1 MDLLTNR
8 KRLVTFRLTEAEY
21 ETLRVTSAAGGSRS
35 VSDFA
40 RTAVLSKMLTQRDS
54 KVSLGENLAMLGLQ
68 LEELDGALQAL
79 SKRIARVIGPKVNGQ
94 SA

>member
-1 MDLLTNR
+1 MELLTNR

-21 ETLRVTSAAGGSRS
+21 ESLRVTCTSGGSRS
-35 VSDFA
+35 VSEFA
-40 RTAVLSKMLTQRDS
+40 RSAVLSKMMAQRDS
-54 KVSLGENLAMLGLQ
+54 RISLGENLAMLGLQ

-79 SKRIARVIGPKVNGQ
+79 SKRIARVIGPKVNSE